1 MMQKQKKKINNG
13 EKMLKIKRVVKEVD
27 GNYTTNFSLTED
39 QMSFL
44 LSYAISEL
52 VAKGLAEVE
61 DASVEAFGVMQ

>member
-1 MMQKQKKKINNG
+1 
-13 EKMLKIKRVVKEVD
+13 MLKIKRVVKEVD
-27 GNYTTNFSLTED
+27 GQYSTSFSLTQD

-52 VAKGLAEVE
+52 VSKGLAQVE